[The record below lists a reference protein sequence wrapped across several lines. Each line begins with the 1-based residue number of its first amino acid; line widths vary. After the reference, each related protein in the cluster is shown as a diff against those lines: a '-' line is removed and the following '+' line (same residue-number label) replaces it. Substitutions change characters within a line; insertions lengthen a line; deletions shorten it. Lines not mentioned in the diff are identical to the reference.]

1 MSNIML
7 LVISAVI
14 FISSLSES
22 LEFIVHNEETLLT
35 LCFVA
40 FIFFAY
46 SYLGA
51 SISDDFQKSATS
63 LEERLFSVISERFK
77 STQVFANEFSLL
89 KGVTA
94 KFAIVSTLLTSRIHS
109 DWVFFSVQTPNDAIN
124 SIYLAKL
131 ASTLKLENQ
140 IIKAVQDYTVRS
152 VMAPLMLSGL
162 VSTSIAEWSL
172 SCFIKPLKFSGDTT
186 FFSKVQKLKSISA

>member
-1 MSNIML
+1 ML
-7 LVISAVI
+7 LIISAVI
-14 FISSLSES
+14 FISSLSEN

-51 SISDDFQKSATS
+51 GIFDDFQKSATS

-77 STQVFANEFSLL
+77 SILVFSSEFSLM
-89 KGVTA
+89 KGVAT
-94 KFAIVSTLLTSRIHS
+94 KFAIVSTLLSYRIQS
-109 DWVFFSVQTPNDAIN
+109 DWVFFSLQAPNDAIN
-124 SIYLAKL
+124 SIYLTKL

-140 IIKAVQDYTVRS
+140 IIKTVQDYTVRS

-162 VSTSIAEWSL
+162 VSTSIAEWNIA
-172 SCFIKPLKFSGDTT
+172 CFIKPLKFSADMS
-186 FFSKVQKLKSISA
+186 FFSKVQKLKSI